1 MTELKMRRFSLGV
14 MGMDKMRD
22 ELIRGTARIGR
33 FEDKAREAKYGN
45 LKTCIGATEGVL
57 VEGCE
62 KWRRQ
67 VEGKE
72 EIYGCGERAKT
83 CSSLDKTSLI
93 CCMTPE

>member
-1 MTELKMRRFSLGV
+1 M
-14 MGMDKMRD
+14 
-22 ELIRGTARIGR
+22 
-33 FEDKAREAKYGN
+33 

-83 CSSLDKTSLI
+83 CSSSDKTSLI